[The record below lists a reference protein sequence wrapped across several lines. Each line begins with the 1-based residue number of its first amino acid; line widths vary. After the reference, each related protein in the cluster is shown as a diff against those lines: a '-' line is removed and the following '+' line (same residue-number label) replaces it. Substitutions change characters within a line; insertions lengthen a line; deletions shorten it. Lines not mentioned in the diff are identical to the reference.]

1 MERTPKECSWLLF
14 KPDEQ
19 AKILYVEILLKEF
32 IESQP
37 RTLEG
42 ADQFC
47 EEMYPMIDQIQAL
60 CLSKNMK
67 QVCTTNFE
75 GIRLTSIRPHVLL
88 KIIWNVYNHTKD
100 CILLEGCEISHSNSV
115 ITTLVQSVKSLL
127 PPFMRNMI
135 HLPAA
140 EPQEDVCDDEDY
152 QDAEALESETYEVV

>member
-1 MERTPKECSWLLF
+1 MDWLVF
-14 KPDEQ
+14 NPDE
-19 AKILYVEILLKEF
+19 KEGILYVEILLGKF

-37 RTLEG
+37 KSLKG

-47 EEMYPMIDQIQAL
+47 EEMYPMIDQIQQL

-67 QVCTTNFE
+67 QVCTANFE

-115 ITTLVQSVKSLL
+115 ITTLVQSVRSLL
-127 PPFMRNMI
+127 PPFMRNMVNI
-135 HLPAA
+135 NSIDAIVDDTEDNTSDLVSGLEELAS
-140 EPQEDVCDDEDY
+140 EIQE
-152 QDAEALESETYEVV
+152 